1 MGSIQDAIY
10 YTYGNSN
17 WGDLLT
23 AYDGKPITY
32 DTIGNPLTY
41 DGWTFTWEHGR
52 ELASMAKNG
61 TTWSFTYDANGLRT
75 KRTNG
80 TTTYQYV
87 YNGSKLTQMSV
98 NGTTVY
104 FAYHANGHPDVM
116 IQGQNVYHY
125 ITNLRGDVMGIVSE
139 AGQLVVSYEYDAWGN
154 VLEISGSMAE
164 TLGELNPLR
173 YRGYVYDHETG
184 LYYLQSRYYNPEWG
198 RFLNADTLVS
208 TGQGNLGNNMFA
220 YCLNNPV
227 AYQDSAGTIAYTCM
241 DDVLLFSEMYFGACI
256 GGGGGGSAAYGMTY
270 APKAVKEINDSLNEA
285 KETVKEVLFDVATY
299 LWDAYMRGYNLQQE
313 VMLNQQ
319 LAQYQ
324 VVSDVATDVYNY
336 VTDDGFWDTD
346 IGVVTQ
352 STLNGAFLGGGK
364 AFLQNIGGGVIVF
377 ACTGNFPAAAAV
389 VWDATLYGMCAGAIE
404 GFVGGLIWV
413 LIRE

>member
-154 VLEISGSMAE
+154 VLEISGSMAT
-164 TLGELNPLR
+164 TLGTLNPLT

-198 RFLNADTLVS
+198 RFLNADALVS
-208 TGQGNLGNNMFA
+208 TGQGLLGNNMFA
-220 YCLNNPV
+220 YCGNNPV
-227 AYQDSAGTIAYTCM
+227 NCCDPCGTCIHYWYLLGLVDCESCKAQKVKYSVPLYNQGNRSLCWAYCQVMVECYYSGKKISQWQANKRAKQIAIDVNGETNWDSGGWPTNRGERIEISNIQELFDIIAQNGPVYAYYWNGKTGEDSAAHLVLVTGVDLRRNKVYTNNPWG
-241 DDVLLFSEMYFGACI
+241 VRGAQSFSAFQSGVAKSWLSS
-256 GGGGGGSAAYGMTY
+256 GQGMTFRCIY
-270 APKAVKEINDSLNEA
+270 LIN
-285 KETVKEVLFDVATY
+285 
-299 LWDAYMRGYNLQQE
+299 Q
-313 VMLNQQ
+313 
-319 LAQYQ
+319 
-324 VVSDVATDVYNY
+324 
-336 VTDDGFWDTD
+336 
-346 IGVVTQ
+346 
-352 STLNGAFLGGGK
+352 
-364 AFLQNIGGGVIVF
+364 
-377 ACTGNFPAAAAV
+377 
-389 VWDATLYGMCAGAIE
+389 
-404 GFVGGLIWV
+404 
-413 LIRE
+413 